1 MYRAEWTRHTTLHLF
16 PHWNWQ
22 QGDVVDMW
30 AYYNNADEVEL
41 FVNGRSM
48 GCSKKTSERL
58 HAIWEG
64 VPFEVGVIEA
74 VSYKGGKEVAR
85 HKRVTAGEPARV
97 TLTADRTRLSADG
110 YDLAFITIDCVDR
123 DGNFVPTAM
132 NQLYFEVV
140 GAGELAGVD
149 NGNAAGMESL
159 KGSSM
164 KLFNGK
170 ALAIVRTLRGV
181 KGAITLKVTG
191 EGVESAE
198 ITLSAK

>member
-1 MYRAEWTRHTTLHLF
+1 MYRSEWTNETTLPLF
-16 PHWNWQ
+16 PHWNWSE
-22 QGDVVDMW
+22 GDKIDLW

-41 FVNGRSM
+41 FLNGESLGRSAKEE
-48 GCSKKTSERL
+48 GRL
-58 HAIWEG
+58 HAMWEG
-64 VPFEVGVIEA
+64 VEFVAGEITA
-74 VSYKGGKEVAR
+74 VSYKDGVEVMR
-85 HKRVTAGEPARV
+85 HTRKTSGEPFEIC
-97 TLTADRTRLSADG
+97 LTADRKTLKADG
-110 YDLAFITIDCVDR
+110 YDLAYVEIDCLDK

>member
-1 MYRAEWTRHTTLHLF
+1 MYRAEWTKKTTLHLF

-48 GCSKKTSERL
+48 GRSKKTSERL

-64 VPFEVGVIEA
+64 VPFEAGVIEA

-85 HKRVTAGEPARV
+85 HKRVTAGESARV
-97 TLTADRTRLSADG
+97 TLAADRTRLSADG

>member
-1 MYRAEWTRHTTLHLF
+1 
-16 PHWNWQ
+16 
-22 QGDVVDMW
+22 
-30 AYYNNADEVEL
+30 
-41 FVNGRSM
+41 
-48 GCSKKTSERL
+48 
-58 HAIWEG
+58 
-64 VPFEVGVIEA
+64 
-74 VSYKGGKEVAR
+74 
-85 HKRVTAGEPARV
+85 V